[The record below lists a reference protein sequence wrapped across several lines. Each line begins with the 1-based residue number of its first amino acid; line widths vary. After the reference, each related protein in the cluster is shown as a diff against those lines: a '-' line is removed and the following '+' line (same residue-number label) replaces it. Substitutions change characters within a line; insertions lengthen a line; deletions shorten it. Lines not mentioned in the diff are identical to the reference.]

1 MNRLL
6 AVNIWTMNE
15 VDKLVHSIAKRKYPE
30 TEQDKKCI
38 DKWGKL
44 VIKRGHFSKA
54 VINFISKYDNEGTET
69 ILDSGAKQTNPG
81 HQTIQSEDSGQPAD

>member
-1 MNRLL
+1 
-6 AVNIWTMNE
+6 MNE

-30 TEQDKKCI
+30 TEKEKKCI
-38 DKWGKL
+38 NEYGKL
-44 VIKRGHFSKA
+44 IIKRGQFSKA